1 MQAVKRVE
9 NWRASGTLK
18 VISQRATLGLS
29 MPVSSS
35 VEAFFDPA
43 TSTITYVVSDPVTKA
58 AAVIDSVLDY
68 NPNSG
73 KTSTETA
80 DRVFQF
86 LNEEGLE
93 LKWVLETHVH
103 ADHISAAPY
112 LKQKTGAKT
121 AIGAQVIRVQKT
133 FSEAYNAG
141 TDLPHTGEQFDV
153 LMEDGAT
160 FEVGSLSGRVLHTP
174 GHTPACITY
183 VIEDMAFVGDTLFMP
198 DFGTARC
205 DFPGGDAAELYQSIH
220 KILTLPD
227 ETRIFVG
234 HDYAPGGR
242 DYAWET
248 TVAEEKA
255 KNIHVGGG
263 TPQADFVKMRT
274 ERDATLDMPR
284 LLLPSV
290 QVNIR
295 AGNFPE
301 PEDNGVTY
309 LKMPVNLF

>member
-1 MQAVKRVE
+1 
-9 NWRASGTLK
+9 
-18 VISQRATLGLS
+18 
-29 MPVSSS
+29 MPQTCQ

-43 TSTITYVVSDPVTKA
+43 TYTISYVVIDPATKS

-73 KTSTETA
+73 KTATDSA
-80 DRVFQF
+80 DRILEF
-86 LNEEGLE
+86 LKDTELTLE
-93 LKWVLETHVH
+93 WILETHVH
-103 ADHISAAPY
+103 ADHISGAPY
-112 LKQKTGAKT
+112 LKEKTGAKT
-121 AIGAQVIRVQKT
+121 AIGASVTRVQET
-133 FSEAYNAG
+133 FAKAYNTG
-141 TDLPHTGEQFDV
+141 DELPVTGEQFDV

-160 FEVGSLSGRVLHTP
+160 FQVGELTGRVLHTP

-183 VIEDMAFVGDTLFMP
+183 VIEDAAFVGDTLFMP

-205 DFPGGDAAELYQSIH
+205 DFPGGDAAELYRSIH
-220 KILTLPD
+220 KILSLPA

-248 TVAEEKA
+248 SVAQQKA
-255 KNIHVGGG
+255 DNIHVGGG
-263 TPQADFVKMRT
+263 RSEAEFVAMRT
-274 ERDATLDMPR
+274 ARDKTLEMPR

-295 AGNFPE
+295 AGQFPE
-301 PEDNGVTY
+301 AEANGVTY